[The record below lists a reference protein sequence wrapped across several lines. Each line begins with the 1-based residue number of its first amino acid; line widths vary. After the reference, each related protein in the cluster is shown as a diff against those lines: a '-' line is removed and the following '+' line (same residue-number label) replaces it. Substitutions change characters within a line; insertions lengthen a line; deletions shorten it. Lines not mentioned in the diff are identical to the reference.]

1 MFKKTSSLLKTEG
14 SSATY
19 AGVAAAAAVVVVV
32 AVVNVCVLV
41 ETVVVGI
48 VGILLVDIFGKIEL
62 VTNAVTKV
70 T

>member
-19 AGVAAAAAVVVVV
+19 AGVAAAVV
-32 AVVNVCVLV
+32 AVAAVNVGVVV

>member
-19 AGVAAAAAVVVVV
+19 AGVAAAAVVVVV

>member
-19 AGVAAAAAVVVVV
+19 AGVAAAVVVVVV

>member
-14 SSATY
+14 SSTMY
-19 AGVAAAAAVVVVV
+19 AGVAAAVVVV

>member
-19 AGVAAAAAVVVVV
+19 AGVAAAAAVVVV

>member
-1 MFKKTSSLLKTEG
+1 M
-14 SSATY
+14 Y
-19 AGVAAAAAVVVVV
+19 AGVAAAAVVVV
-32 AVVNVCVLV
+32 AVVNDCVLV

-62 VTNAVTKV
+62 VTNAVIKV